1 MSAPF
6 VWIFISFAAGILA
19 GVSLH
24 IPPICII
31 ATIFTAVV
39 ALRSK
44 SFRIT
49 ATAQLLL
56 LFVLGNFAYQTSN
69 SFYRKSEL
77 RSWVKDH
84 ESETFLVKAK
94 LKETPEIS
102 ADFVVLRVEVL
113 SISGKNFHGIARV
126 TVTGKVDHPP
136 IVGDVIEAYVR
147 FRLPISFRAEGCF
160 NYERYLQKE
169 GIHVLGSIKN
179 GNLIRIIERGHGFRS
194 WLSSVRL
201 DMIHRLQHGFSPK
214 DGGILRALW
223 LDDRSGLQRESEQTL
238 IDAGIFHVVAISGFH
253 VTVLLLICFLILKQI
268 IRFPLA
274 MACLSVLLLFY
285 LMLLEGRSS
294 IVRSVLSFLVL
305 SYAVLRHERPAMANV
320 LALSALLQTLWNP
333 FELFDPGFHLTY
345 LSTAAILFVAL
356 PICNAIRWPRN
367 IYRLI
372 WSFIVVSPVIQFVLI
387 PYQALIFHRVAF
399 GSLLANLI
407 AIPLSSF
414 LIAAGAGALPFSIL
428 QSTFAPLIRYP
439 VGWFAA
445 SAEFFSGVWLKTIPE
460 PSLAIVLIF
469 YAAICST
476 IIFRKKRRTSLIASI
491 IAVVCFISIVT
502 ARPSPRDGK
511 LILHFI
517 DVGQG
522 DSILIQ
528 YPDGS
533 ADLVDGGGFWNSQA
547 LDTGEAVLMPY
558 LSHIGITRLHRIFLT
573 HAHADHMNGLISLNR
588 YIQSDLFYC
597 TRKPISD
604 TAFQKLLINIPI
616 RIQGIRTGMEF
627 KQGSVMLRVLAPE
640 DCKYTRRVAN
650 DDSLVLQLEY
660 GNRRILLAGDAELRT
675 EESLVQNQPA
685 TKLDVLKVAH
695 HGSKTS
701 TTKDFLNHFNPRMA
715 VISVGRHNW
724 FGHPHPNVLS
734 ELRRHHATI
743 LRTDLEG
750 TIRIIIDEDE
760 IKMDAFAW
768 QHYSY

>member
-6 VWIFISFAAGILA
+6 VWVFISFAAGILA
-19 GVSLH
+19 GVSLR
-24 IPPICII
+24 IPTICICAAI
-31 ATIFTAVV
+31 ITAAISVRV
-39 ALRSK
+39 K
-44 SFRIT
+44 SFGL
-49 ATAQLLL
+49 AAAAQLLL
-56 LFVLGNFAYQTSN
+56 LFVLGNFAYHSTN
-69 SFYRKSEL
+69 SIYRKTEL
-77 RSWVKDH
+77 RTWVKNH
-84 ESETFLVKAK
+84 ESETVLVKAK

-102 ADFVVLRVEVL
+102 SDFVVLRTEIL
-113 SISGKNFHGIARV
+113 SISGKNISGIARIS
-126 TVTGKVDHPP
+126 VTGNVDYPP
-136 IVGDVIEAYVR
+136 MVGDVIETYVR

-179 GNLIRIIERGHGFRS
+179 GKLIRIIERGHGFRS

-201 DMIHRLQHGFSPK
+201 GMIHRLQREFSQE

-223 LDDRSGLQRESEQTL
+223 LDDRSGLQRGTEQTL

-253 VTVLLLICFLILKQI
+253 VTVLLLICFLVLKQFV
-268 IRFPLA
+268 RFPLA

-294 IVRSVLSFLVL
+294 IVRSVLTFLVL
-305 SYAVLRHERPAMANV
+305 SYAVLRHERPAIANV

-356 PICNAIRWPRN
+356 PICSAIHWPRD
-367 IYRLI
+367 IYRWI
-372 WSFIVVSPVIQFVLI
+372 WSFIVVSPIIQFVLI

-399 GSLLANLI
+399 GSLMANLV
-407 AIPLSSF
+407 AIPLSSV
-414 LIAAGAGALPFSIL
+414 LIATGVGALPLGFL
-428 QSTFAPLIRYP
+428 QSIFAPVIRYP
-439 VGWFAA
+439 VRWFAE

-460 PSLAIVLIF
+460 PSLSVVLIF
-469 YAAICST
+469 YAAICSA
-476 IIFRKKRRTSLIASI
+476 IIFHRKRKIWFSSAIVAML
-491 IAVVCFISIVT
+491 CFLSIVT
-502 ARPSPRDGK
+502 AKPSQNHGQ

-528 YPDGS
+528 YPDGT

-558 LSHIGITRLHRIFLT
+558 LSHLGITRLHRIFLT
-573 HAHADHMNGLISLNR
+573 HAHADHMNGLTSLNR
-588 YIQSDLFYC
+588 YIQSDIFYC

-604 TAFQKLLINIPI
+604 PAFQKLIINTPV
-616 RIQGIRTGMEF
+616 RIQGIRNGMKF
-627 KQGSVMLRVLAPE
+627 RQGSVVLRVLAP
-640 DCKYTRRVAN
+640 DDSRYTRKVAN

-660 GNRRILLAGDAELRT
+660 RNRRILLAGDAELKT
-675 EESLVQNQPA
+675 EESLIKDRSA

-695 HGSKTS
+695 HGSRTS
-701 TTKDFLNHFNPRMA
+701 SSTEFLNHFKPRLA

-724 FGHPHPNVLS
+724 FGHPHPQVLS
-734 ELRRHHATI
+734 KLRKHHSTI
-743 LRTDLEG
+743 LRTDLSG
-750 TIRIIIDEDE
+750 TIRIIIDDE
-760 IKMDAFAW
+760 IKVDAFAW
-768 QHYSY
+768 QHYSD

>member
-6 VWIFISFAAGILA
+6 VWIFISFSAGILA
-19 GVSLH
+19 GVCLHVPAVCILIALFVAVISL
-24 IPPICII
+24 
-31 ATIFTAVV
+31 
-39 ALRSK
+39 RMN
-44 SFRIT
+44 SFRI
-49 ATAQLLL
+49 AAIAQLLL
-56 LFVLGNFAYQTSN
+56 LFLAGTFSYQSSN
-69 SFYRKSEL
+69 SLYRKNEL
-77 RSWVKDH
+77 RNWVKDH
-84 ESETFLVKAK
+84 ESETVLVKAK

-102 ADFVVLRVEVL
+102 SDFVVLRVEVL
-113 SISGKNFHGIARV
+113 SISGKNIHGSARI
-126 TVTGKVDHPP
+126 TVTGKIDHLP
-136 IVGDVIEAYVR
+136 IVGDVIETYIR

-179 GNLIRIIERGHGFRS
+179 GNLIRITERGYGFRS

-201 DMIHRLQHGFSPK
+201 GMIHRLQHGFSQQ

-223 LDDRSGLQRESEQTL
+223 LDDRSGLQRETEQTL

-253 VTVLLLICFLILKQI
+253 VTVLLLICFLVLKQVV
-268 IRFPLA
+268 RFPLA
-274 MACLSVLLLFY
+274 MAFLSVLLLFY

-294 IVRSVLSFLVL
+294 IVRSVLTFLVL

-356 PICNAIRWPRN
+356 PICNAIHWPRN
-367 IYRLI
+367 IYRI
-372 WSFIVVSPVIQFVLI
+372 VWSFIVVSPVIQFVLI

-414 LIAAGAGALPFSIL
+414 LIAAGVGALPLDVL
-428 QSTFAPLIRYP
+428 QSTFAPVIRYP
-439 VGWFAA
+439 VRWFAE

-460 PSLAIVLIF
+460 PSLSLVLIF
-469 YAAICST
+469 YFAICLAL
-476 IIFRKKRRTSLIASI
+476 IFRKKWKLLFAASI
-491 IAVVCFISIVT
+491 TAILCFILIVT
-502 ARPSPRDGK
+502 AKPSQPGGQ
-511 LILHFI
+511 LVLHFI

-528 YPDGS
+528 YPDGT

-558 LSHIGITRLHRIFLT
+558 LSHLGITKLHRIFLT
-573 HAHADHMNGLISLNR
+573 HAHADHMNGLISLHR

-604 TAFQKLLINIPI
+604 TAFQKLIINTPT
-616 RIQGIRTGMEF
+616 RVQGIRAGMKF
-627 KQGSVMLRVLAPE
+627 RQGGVVLKVLAPD
-640 DCKYTRRVAN
+640 DCKYTRKVAN

-660 GNRRILLAGDAELRT
+660 QNRRILLAGDAELQT
-675 EESLVQNQPA
+675 EESLVKNNSV

-701 TTKDFLNHFNPRMA
+701 TSKEFLNHFNPRMA

-724 FGHPHPNVLS
+724 FGHPHPKVLS

-750 TIRIIIDEDE
+750 TIRIIIDDDE
-760 IKMDAFAW
+760 IKMDAFSLH
-768 QHYSY
+768 HYSD

>member
-24 IPPICII
+24 VPAVCILI
-31 ATIFTAVV
+31 AFTV
-39 ALRSK
+39 AIISLRLN
-44 SFRIT
+44 SFRLS
-49 ATAQLLL
+49 AVAQLLL
-56 LFVLGNFAYQTSN
+56 IFLLGAFSYQISN
-69 SFYRKSEL
+69 STYQKSQL
-77 RSWVKDH
+77 RNWVKDH

-102 ADFVVLRVEVL
+102 SDFVVLRVEVL
-113 SISGKNFHGIARV
+113 SISGEPISGTARI
-126 TVTGKVDHPP
+126 TVTGNLENPP
-136 IVGDVIEAYVR
+136 IVDDVIETFVR

-160 NYERYLQKE
+160 NYEHYLKKE
-169 GIHVLGSIKN
+169 GIHALGSIKN

-201 DMIHRLQHGFSPK
+201 GMIYRLQRQFSQK

-223 LDDRSGLQRESEQTL
+223 LDDRSGLQHETEQTL

-253 VTVLLLICFLILKQI
+253 VTVLLLICFLVLKQVV
-268 IRFPLA
+268 RFPLA

-294 IVRSVLSFLVL
+294 IVRSVLTFLVL

-320 LALSALLQTLWNP
+320 LALSALLQTIWNP
-333 FELFDPGFHLTY
+333 LELFDPGFHLTY

-356 PICNAIRWPRN
+356 PVCNAIQWPRK
-367 IYRLI
+367 IYGIL
-372 WSFIVVSPVIQFVLI
+372 WSFIVVSPLIQFVLF

-428 QSTFAPLIRYP
+428 QSTFAPMIRYP
-439 VGWFAA
+439 VRWFAQ

-460 PSLAIVLIF
+460 PSFLLVLTFYVAIVL
-469 YAAICST
+469 AV
-476 IIFRKKRRTSLIASI
+476 IFRKRRKLSFAASVI
-491 IAVVCFISIVT
+491 SVLCFISIVT
-502 ARPSPRDGK
+502 ARPSPPQDQ
-511 LILHFI
+511 LTLHFI

-528 YPDGS
+528 YPDGT
-533 ADLVDGGGFWNSQA
+533 ADLVDGGGFWNSQS

-558 LSHIGITRLHRIFLT
+558 LSHLGITRLHRIFLT
-573 HAHADHMNGLISLNR
+573 HAHADHMNGLISLYR
-588 YIQSDLFYC
+588 YIQSELFYC
-597 TRKPISD
+597 SRKPILD
-604 TAFQKLLINIPI
+604 PGFRRLIINTPI
-616 RIQGIRTGMEF
+616 RIQGIRSGMKF
-627 KQGSVMLRVLAPE
+627 RQGRVLLRVLAPD
-640 DCKYTRRVAN
+640 DCKYTRNVAN
-650 DDSLVLQLEY
+650 DDSLVLELEY
-660 GNRRILLAGDAELRT
+660 QNRRILLAGDAELKS
-675 EESLVQNQPA
+675 EEDLVKNYGVA
-685 TKLDVLKVAH
+685 KLDVLKVAH

-701 TTKDFLNHFNPRMA
+701 TSQQFLDHFNPRIA

-724 FGHPHPNVLS
+724 FGHPHPKVLS
-734 ELRRHHATI
+734 ELRRHHATV

-750 TIRIIIDEDE
+750 TIRIIINDE
-760 IKMDAFAW
+760 IKVDAFSW
-768 QHYSY
+768 QHYSD